1 MTAYPIPDDAID
13 DRLAFVGTSGSG
25 KTYAMMT
32 AVERLLERKSKVVM
46 VDPLGVAW
54 GIRLKANGKDPAYP
68 VVIFGGKRPDIAI
81 TEQSGRLIGEAIAG
95 MAESAVVDLSELGS
109 KAAERRFML
118 GLLEA
123 MYRNASGEP
132 FHLIFDEADLWAPQK
147 SLEPQLQN
155 LMENIVRR
163 GRVKGFI
170 PWLITQRPAVISK
183 DVLSQV
189 DGLVAMKLTAKQD
202 RDALGAW
209 IEGQADRAEQKDF
222 NAKLPAMQRG
232 HGIVWIPGRG
242 VLKTAKFPTKQTFD
256 SSRTPERG
264 ETRRTAELKPID
276 IGKLKAAIAAI
287 ETEKAK
293 GKAVAKATPTTAAPA
308 PDQAAID
315 RAIALGIEKALADA
329 RPRIFEEGR
338 RVGHTEGQKEALRSV
353 QAAIAAVRPN
363 EPTLAALPPRA
374 APSAPVTPIRA
385 TPARPP
391 ATKTSASA
399 TAGLPDGFAITKPM
413 QRILDVLAWFESIG
427 MGSQAKDV
435 VAYMAEA
442 SATSSSFTN
451 NLGALRNQAGLI
463 DYPAPAEVCLTDLG
477 RQFAVPPERSIS
489 IDDLHRNIKAH
500 LERPQQRILDVLIEL
515 YPNAISKVELAE
527 RVEASATSSRFT
539 NNLGRMRSL
548 GFIDYPA
555 SGQVIATRL
564 LFPEGLA
571 A

>member
-1 MTAYPIPDDAID
+1 MSYPIPDEAID

-54 GIRLKANGKDPAYP
+54 GIRLKANGKDAAFP
-68 VVIFGGKRPDIAI
+68 VVIFGGKHADIPI
-81 TEQSGRLIGEAIAG
+81 TEQSGRLIGEAIAS

-123 MYRNASGEP
+123 MYRNAAGEP

-189 DGLVAMKLTAKQD
+189 DGLVAMKLTSKQD

-222 NAKLPAMQRG
+222 NSKLPAMQRG

-242 VLKTAKFPTKQTFD
+242 VLRAAKFPTKQTFD

-264 ETRRTAELKPID
+264 ETRRTPELKPID
-276 IGKLKAAIAAI
+276 IGKLKAVIAAI
-287 ETEKAK
+287 ETERAK
-293 GKAVAKATPTTAAPA
+293 PKAVAKATLAPDAAV
-308 PDQAAID
+308 PDQAAIE
-315 RAIALGIEKALADA
+315 RAIAAGVEKALADA

-338 RVGHTEGQKEALRSV
+338 RVGHTEGQQEALRSV
-353 QAAIAAVRPN
+353 QAAIAAVKPR
-363 EPTLAALPPRA
+363 EPTLAALPPRP
-374 APSAPVTPIRA
+374 APSAPSTTISA
-385 TPARPP
+385 TPPRPI
-391 ATKTSASA
+391 ATREPASA
-399 TAGLPDGFAITKPM
+399 TGTLPEGFQISRPQ
-413 QRILDVLAWFESIG
+413 QRILNVLAWFESIG
-427 MGSQAKDV
+427 LASQAKDV
-435 VAYMAEA
+435 VAFMAEA

-463 DYPAPAEVCLTDLG
+463 DYPAPAEVCLTPLG
-477 RQFAVPPERSIS
+477 RQFAEPPERSLS
-489 IDDLHRNIKAH
+489 LEDLHRNIKAH

-515 YPNAISKVELAE
+515 YPSAITKAELAE
-527 RVEASATSSRFT
+527 RVEASATSSSFT

-548 GFIDYPA
+548 GFIDYPTG
-555 SGQVIATRL
+555 GQVIATRL